1 MFIISRL
8 LTNKNRVLMALFLLI
23 FMIISCTNP
32 QKRQEARLKADKLI
46 EKIASGNANQDFSE
60 KYFSKDFIG
69 RILKDLKDFCDFKN
83 RKGHF
88 INDFYQKGPNYDRV
102 SFIYEYYLKCDS
114 IRFIISYDITNEI
127 NLVAFQLEGIEKD
140 NPMIIYPEKRLPVK
154 KD

>member
-1 MFIISRL
+1 MILKSKIIVNECKIFFIFF
-8 LTNKNRVLMALFLLI
+8 VLFFLLS
-23 FMIISCTNP
+23 SCTNP

-46 EKIASGNANQDFSE
+46 EKIASGNAISEFSE
-60 KYFSKDFIG
+60 ELFPNRNYISNS
-69 RILKDLKDFCDFKN
+69 LKNLKEFCDFKN

-127 NLVAFQLEGIEKD
+127 NLVAFQLEGIEND
-140 NPMIIYPEKRLPVK
+140 MVIKRHLIF
-154 KD
+154 